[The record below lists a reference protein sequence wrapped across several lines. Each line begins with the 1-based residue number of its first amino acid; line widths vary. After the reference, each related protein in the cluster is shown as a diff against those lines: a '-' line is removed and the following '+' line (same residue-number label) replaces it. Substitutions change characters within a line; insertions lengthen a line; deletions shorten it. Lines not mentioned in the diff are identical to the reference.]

1 MRNITIEGAIH
12 SCHNG
17 DYRASKQHLDEVFEY
32 ISIPS
37 LQFQSLYNLDK
48 QDCYLSAKCYNFYIF
63 ASALQDY
70 IPGIV
75 MLFDDPRITSK
86 KCCKS
91 ELYFCLPRNRDSQ
104 FEEKTKKLKS
114 YELALKEY
122 EKSDDYE
129 KLEPRSPKFPPCIL
143 ESIDRRFAIESRLEK
158 DGYRPYDIDKLAKSI
173 EKAVKWRKTV
183 EKAMTRI
190 YGQQL

>member
-63 ASALQDY
+63 ASALQ
-70 IPGIV
+70 
-75 MLFDDPRITSK
+75 
-86 KCCKS
+86 
-91 ELYFCLPRNRDSQ
+91 
-104 FEEKTKKLKS
+104 
-114 YELALKEY
+114 EY

-143 ESIDRRFAIESRLEK
+143 ESIDRRFAIESRLK
-158 DGYRPYDIDKLAKSI
+158 KYGYRPFDEYKLKKSI

-183 EKAMTRI
+183 EKAMTKI